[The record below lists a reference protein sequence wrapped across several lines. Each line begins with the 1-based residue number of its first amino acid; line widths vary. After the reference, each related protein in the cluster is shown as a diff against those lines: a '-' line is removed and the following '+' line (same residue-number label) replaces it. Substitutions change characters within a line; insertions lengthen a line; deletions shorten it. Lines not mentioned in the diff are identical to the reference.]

1 MDDQNSHPQFFT
13 VNTKVGANANDGGEF
28 DSENG
33 NLALSS
39 NEQEQITT
47 ELMLSNDAELLAQN
61 LKQINMTTTNE
72 AIMEQSIDSP
82 KDQDLESPKA
92 IQPNKGPNFNR
103 QSFGENLSKSKEQ

>member
-39 NEQEQITT
+39 NEQE
-47 ELMLSNDAELLAQN
+47 
-61 LKQINMTTTNE
+61 
-72 AIMEQSIDSP
+72 
-82 KDQDLESPKA
+82 
-92 IQPNKGPNFNR
+92 
-103 QSFGENLSKSKEQ
+103 